1 MDKPVQRAG
10 KRNAGAEAPAA
21 ADAPRPAGRGGRNA
35 AFTGSE
41 QGKTWPPKPSPTT
54 PPT

>member
-10 KRNAGAEAPAA
+10 KRNAGAEAPST
-21 ADAPRPAGRGGRNA
+21 DAPKPAAGGRGGRNA

-41 QGKTWPPKPSPTT
+41 QGKT
-54 PPT
+54 